1 MHFFLLVRCV
11 NGRNLAENQH
21 VNGRNYGSSFY
32 LQGSF
37 LCTTC
42 LLCLLCLLLSLNLTI
57 HNWKWRTNFLVFTQN
72 FCQESTIIS
81 AIHMLIFCQLSAINF
96 PLTSLLK
103 LMLVIQLAK
112 ICQQKIDVINF
123 KTRIKKFF
131 ETKFSNQESFK
142 TKFSNQGNFQYKNSN
157 QVKFQEEIFKP

>member
-11 NGRNLAENQH
+11 NGRNLAENRH

-123 KTRIKKFF
+123 KTRIKKF
-131 ETKFSNQESFK
+131 SRQ
-142 TKFSNQGNFQYKNSN
+142 NFQTKKVSRPS
-157 QVKFQEEIFKP
+157 FQTKVIFNTKIQTK